1 MAALREDTRDGGRDQ
16 GVPQLVGELWEL
28 VVAYLKQETVE
39 PLKGIGKFLG
49 WGIPGAVL
57 SALGLA
63 VLLLAALRV
72 LQTKT
77 GSTFSGN
84 LTELPYVITAATG
97 IAVAALAGVA
107 IVSGRSRKARG

>member
-1 MAALREDTRDGGRDQ
+1 M
-16 GVPQLVGELWEL
+16 VGELWEL
-28 VVAYLKQETVE
+28 VVAYLKQETIE

-49 WGIPGAVL
+49 FGVPGAVL
-57 SALGLA
+57 AALGLA

-77 GSTFSGN
+77 GSTFAGN
-84 LTELPYVITAATG
+84 LTPLPYVIIAATA

-107 IVSGRSRKARG
+107 IVSGRSRRALR

>member
-1 MAALREDTRDGGRDQ
+1 MTALRDDPKEGGRDQ

-28 VVAYLKQETVE
+28 VVAYLKQETIE
-39 PLKGIGKFLG
+39 PLKGLGRFLG
-49 WGIPGAVL
+49 FGVPGAVL

-84 LTELPYVITAATG
+84 LTALPYVITAATG
-97 IAVAALAGVA
+97 MAVAALAVVA
-107 IVSGRSRKARG
+107 IVSGRSRRARG

>member
-1 MAALREDTRDGGRDQ
+1 MAALRDDTKEGGRDQ
-16 GVPQLVGELWEL
+16 GVPKLVGELWEL
-28 VVAYLKQETVE
+28 VVAYLKQETIE
-39 PLKGIGKFLG
+39 PLKGIGKFVG

-72 LQTKT
+72 LQTQT
-77 GSTFSGN
+77 GSTFSGD

-97 IAVAALAGVA
+97 MALAALAGVA